1 MLNVADSD
9 ISEDTSNAPQ
19 RVQWRVR
26 VDGNVYGPYPRSR
39 LLEFLEEGRI
49 AGHTQL
55 ACGAD
60 EDFYRADEHPNLRW
74 RFDGEPSHNAAEDDR
89 AHPVCNYFISAR
101 ILASTQDFEHVL
113 NRAGQF
119 SRAGANNWVLRSRT
133 PLPQLRNQ
141 LSVALKKDEQFVI
154 VNATKGRL
162 AWFNLGAETDIAIRS
177 VWNADLKDSAKD
189 A

>member
-1 MLNVADSD
+1 M
-9 ISEDTSNAPQ
+9 SNATDSTMVQEETSPQQ
-19 RVQWRVR
+19 RVQWRVK

-39 LLEFLEEGRI
+39 LIEFLEEGRVS
-49 AGHTQL
+49 GHTML

-60 EDFYRADEHPNLRW
+60 EEFHRADEHPNLRW
-74 RFDGEPSHNAAEDDR
+74 RFDNEPSVDTSDDDR
-89 AHPVCNYFISAR
+89 AHPICNYFISAR
-101 ILASTQDFEHVL
+101 ILASTQDFELAL
-113 NRAGQF
+113 NKAGQF

-141 LSVALKKDEQFVI
+141 LSVTLKKDEQFVI

-162 AWFNLGAETDIAIRS
+162 AWFNLGAETDIAIRN
-177 VWNADLKDSAKD
+177 VWNADLKGPKD